1 MREIFTKLSR
11 LVFAVLFFTY
21 AAASYGKAV
30 TVTSGGVKYK
40 SDKNQTYLMVVA
52 AAYTGDIVVA
62 PSVYVAS
69 IDKEL
74 PVTQVGAS
82 AFAELT
88 ELNSV
93 TLPES
98 VTKIN
103 DYAFDSAENL
113 KTVNMS
119 DKVTSIGHWAFRN
132 CYSLENLKLPAG
144 LTTIG
149 NYVFDKNY
157 EMTEV
162 VLPAGLTNIGGY
174 VFEGN
179 PQLKTVYSLSTTPP
193 VIKKGYLD
201 GDEIYTIFDDND
213 YGDRVLY
220 VPDGCVDT
228 YKLEFGWSNFKDIRE
243 ISTSGVGGISVEGE
257 LSVTQNGKGAIS
269 VYAPVPTVVRGYDL
283 GGRKLFEK
291 SVAAG
296 NTVIS
301 GLGSGVIVVNG
312 KKVVVE

>member
-1 MREIFTKLSR
+1 MRETFTKFSR
-11 LVFAVLFFTY
+11 LALAVLFFAS

-62 PSVYVAS
+62 PSVYIAS

-98 VTKIN
+98 ITKIN

-119 DKVTSIGHWAFRN
+119 DNVTSIGHWAFRN
-132 CYSLENLKLPAG
+132 CYNLENLKLPSN

-157 EMTEV
+157 KMTEV

-193 VIKKGYLD
+193 AIKKGYLD
-201 GDEIYTIFDDND
+201 GDEIYTIFDDED
-213 YGDRVLY
+213 YEDRVLY

-228 YKLEFGWSNFKDIRE
+228 YKLEFGWNHFKEIRE
-243 ISTSGVGGISVEGE
+243 ISTSGIGGAVAGGE
-257 LSVTQNGKGAIS
+257 LVISQNGKGAIS
-269 VYAPVPTVVRGYDL
+269 VYAPSSTVVKGYDL

-296 NTVIS
+296 NTVID
-301 GLGSGVIVVNG
+301 GLSSGVIIVNG